1 MVVMYQDY
9 THCLAGMNV
18 SSLLTV
24 HLELPMFTV
33 AILGRWG
40 IRFNPLI
47 STVVPPSLGPLFGE
61 NYRVINSRFCS

>member
-1 MVVMYQDY
+1 
-9 THCLAGMNV
+9 
-18 SSLLTV
+18 
-24 HLELPMFTV
+24 MFTV
-33 AILGRWG
+33 AMLGRWG